1 MIIIYSSDMFM
12 VAKDFPSFLGGIERD
27 PEGRIIKAE
36 ATIMYFF
43 SKMNVTEAHLE
54 QVQEDSIL
62 GDQVGVLKKKVF
74 KYTALHL

>member
-1 MIIIYSSDMFM
+1 MARTTSTLFSDMFM

-27 PEGRIIKAE
+27 PDGRIIKAE

-62 GDQVGVLKKKVF
+62 GDQVGGS
-74 KYTALHL
+74 

>member
-1 MIIIYSSDMFM
+1 MFM

-27 PEGRIIKAE
+27 PDGRIIKAE

-62 GDQVGVLKKKVF
+62 GDQVGGSLT
-74 KYTALHL
+74 YRSWTNANIDL

>member
-1 MIIIYSSDMFM
+1 MFM

-27 PEGRIIKAE
+27 PDGRIIKAE

-62 GDQVGVLKKKVF
+62 GDQVGGSLIYRSWANANIDQF
-74 KYTALHL
+74 

>member
-1 MIIIYSSDMFM
+1 MFM

-27 PEGRIIKAE
+27 PDGRIIKAE

-62 GDQVGVLKKKVF
+62 GDQVGGSLIYRSLANANIDQF
-74 KYTALHL
+74 